1 MPIFLLIDRDACSR
15 YITLL
20 KTKDFPLIKVSSGS
34 GPLFV
39 EAINQLIKSKLHKI
53 CKAKSLH

>member
-20 KTKDFPLIKVSSGS
+20 KTKDFPLIKMSSGS
-34 GPLFV
+34 GPFFM
-39 EAINQLIKSKLHKI
+39 EAINQLRKSKLHKI
-53 CKAKSLH
+53 FKAKSLH